1 MIDRARL
8 EEIVREAGRIAY
20 GAWPGAGHALES
32 WEKTPGSPVCEVD
45 LDVDRML
52 RARLEGLLPDAG
64 WLSEET
70 VVMFSAQ
77 PVGSARE
84 RRLAREE
91 VRQVAETG
99 ATLIVSPDCNPSVI
113 AETRARGLVSFPGV
127 MTPTEC
133 FTALRAGADGLKIFP
148 GAVIGPEGLRA
159 IRAVLPP
166 ETPCFA
172 VGGTGPET
180 FAAWHAAGATG
191 LGIGSALYRPGDDA
205 ATVATRAAAIVAHY
219 DEVCRG

>member
-1 MIDRARL
+1 MSRPIIAILRGLPPGDALAVAEALIGAGIDRIEVPLNSPDPLRSIGAM
-8 EEIVREAGRIAY
+8 VRRFGDRAQI
-20 GAWPGAGHALES
+20 GAGTVL
-32 WEKTPGSPVCEVD
+32 SP
-45 LDVDRML
+45 
-52 RARLEGLLPDAG
+52 
-64 WLSEET
+64 
-70 VVMFSAQ
+70 
-77 PVGSARE
+77 
-84 RRLAREE
+84 EE

-113 AETRARGLVSFPGV
+113 AETRARGLLSFPGV

-148 GAVIGPEGLRA
+148 GALIGPEGLRA

>member
-1 MIDRARL
+1 MSRPIIAILRGLPPGDARAVAEALIGAGIDRIEVPLNSPDPLRSIGAM
-8 EEIVREAGRIAY
+8 VRRFGDRAQI
-20 GAWPGAGHALES
+20 GAGTVL
-32 WEKTPGSPVCEVD
+32 SP
-45 LDVDRML
+45 
-52 RARLEGLLPDAG
+52 
-64 WLSEET
+64 
-70 VVMFSAQ
+70 
-77 PVGSARE
+77 
-84 RRLAREE
+84 EE

>member
-1 MIDRARL
+1 MSRPIIAILRGLPPGDALAVAEALIGAGIDRIEVPLNSPDPLRSIGAM
-8 EEIVREAGRIAY
+8 VRRFGDRAQI
-20 GAWPGAGHALES
+20 GAGTVL
-32 WEKTPGSPVCEVD
+32 SP
-45 LDVDRML
+45 
-52 RARLEGLLPDAG
+52 
-64 WLSEET
+64 
-70 VVMFSAQ
+70 
-77 PVGSARE
+77 
-84 RRLAREE
+84 EE

-113 AETRARGLVSFPGV
+113 AETRARGLLSFPGV

-148 GAVIGPEGLRA
+148 GALIGPEGLRA

-166 ETPCFA
+166 ETRCFA
-172 VGGTGPET
+172 VGGTEPET

-191 LGIGSALYRPGDDA
+191 MGIGSALYRPGDDA

>member
-1 MIDRARL
+1 MSRPIIAILRGLPPGDALAVAEALIGAGIDRIEVPLNSPDPLRSIGAM
-8 EEIVREAGRIAY
+8 VRRFGDRAQI
-20 GAWPGAGHALES
+20 GAGTVL
-32 WEKTPGSPVCEVD
+32 SP
-45 LDVDRML
+45 
-52 RARLEGLLPDAG
+52 
-64 WLSEET
+64 
-70 VVMFSAQ
+70 
-77 PVGSARE
+77 
-84 RRLAREE
+84 EE

-113 AETRARGLVSFPGV
+113 AETRARGLMSFPGV

-166 ETPCFA
+166 ETRCFA

-180 FAAWHAAGATG
+180 FAAWHAAGVTG
-191 LGIGSALYRPGDDA
+191 MGIGSALYRPGDDA

>member
-1 MIDRARL
+1 MSRPIIAILRGLPPGDALAVAEALIGAGIDRIEVPLNSPDPLRSIGAM
-8 EEIVREAGRIAY
+8 VRRFGDRAQI
-20 GAWPGAGHALES
+20 GAGTVL
-32 WEKTPGSPVCEVD
+32 SP
-45 LDVDRML
+45 
-52 RARLEGLLPDAG
+52 
-64 WLSEET
+64 
-70 VVMFSAQ
+70 
-77 PVGSARE
+77 
-84 RRLAREE
+84 EE

-113 AETRARGLVSFPGV
+113 AETRARGLMSFPGV

-133 FTALRAGADGLKIFP
+133 FTALRAGAHGLKIFP
-148 GAVIGPEGLRA
+148 GALIGPEGLRA

-166 ETPCFA
+166 ETRCFA

-191 LGIGSALYRPGDDA
+191 IGIGSALYRPGDDA

>member
-1 MIDRARL
+1 MSRPIIAILRGLPPGDALAVAEALIGAGIDRIEVPLNSPDPLRSIGAM
-8 EEIVREAGRIAY
+8 VRRFGDRAQI
-20 GAWPGAGHALES
+20 GAGTVL
-32 WEKTPGSPVCEVD
+32 SP
-45 LDVDRML
+45 
-52 RARLEGLLPDAG
+52 
-64 WLSEET
+64 
-70 VVMFSAQ
+70 
-77 PVGSARE
+77 
-84 RRLAREE
+84 EE

-113 AETRARGLVSFPGV
+113 AETRARGLLSFPGV

-148 GAVIGPEGLRA
+148 GALIGPEGLRA

-191 LGIGSALYRPGDDA
+191 IGIGSALYRPGDDA

>member
-1 MIDRARL
+1 MSRPIIAILRGLPPGDALAVAEALIGAGIDRIEVPLNSPDPLRSIGAM
-8 EEIVREAGRIAY
+8 VRRFGDRAQI
-20 GAWPGAGHALES
+20 GAGTVL
-32 WEKTPGSPVCEVD
+32 SP
-45 LDVDRML
+45 
-52 RARLEGLLPDAG
+52 
-64 WLSEET
+64 
-70 VVMFSAQ
+70 
-77 PVGSARE
+77 
-84 RRLAREE
+84 EE

-113 AETRARGLVSFPGV
+113 AETRARGLLSFPGV
-127 MTPTEC
+127 VAPTEC
-133 FTALRAGADGLKIFP
+133 FAALRAGADGLKLFP
-148 GAVIGPEGLRA
+148 GALIGPEGLRA

-166 ETPCFA
+166 ETRCFA

>member
-1 MIDRARL
+1 MSRPIIAILRGLPPGDALAVAEALIGAGIDRIEVPLNSPDPLRSIGAM
-8 EEIVREAGRIAY
+8 VRRFGDRAQI
-20 GAWPGAGHALES
+20 GAGTVL
-32 WEKTPGSPVCEVD
+32 SP
-45 LDVDRML
+45 
-52 RARLEGLLPDAG
+52 
-64 WLSEET
+64 
-70 VVMFSAQ
+70 
-77 PVGSARE
+77 
-84 RRLAREE
+84 EE

-113 AETRARGLVSFPGV
+113 AETRARGLLSFPGV

-148 GAVIGPEGLRA
+148 GALIGPEGLRA

-166 ETPCFA
+166 ETRCFA

-180 FAAWHAAGATG
+180 FAAWHAAGVAG
-191 LGIGSALYRPGDDA
+191 MGIGSALYRPGDDA

>member
-1 MIDRARL
+1 MSRPIIAILRGLPPGDALAVAEALIGAGIDRIEVPLNSPDPLRSIGAM
-8 EEIVREAGRIAY
+8 VRRFGDRAQI
-20 GAWPGAGHALES
+20 GAGTVL
-32 WEKTPGSPVCEVD
+32 SP
-45 LDVDRML
+45 
-52 RARLEGLLPDAG
+52 
-64 WLSEET
+64 
-70 VVMFSAQ
+70 
-77 PVGSARE
+77 
-84 RRLAREE
+84 EE